1 VPERELLTTP
11 QLAAALG
18 LHLRSV
24 QRYRAKGQITPE
36 LTTPGGHHRWDVDN
50 VRRQLRELAATRTHD
65 DPRDHR
71 PPNGQ

>member
-1 VPERELLTTP
+1 VPERELLTTS

-18 LHLRSV
+18 LHLRSI

-50 VRRQLRELAATRTHD
+50 VRRQLRELAEH
-65 DPRDHR
+65 RDR
-71 PPNGQ
+71 NE